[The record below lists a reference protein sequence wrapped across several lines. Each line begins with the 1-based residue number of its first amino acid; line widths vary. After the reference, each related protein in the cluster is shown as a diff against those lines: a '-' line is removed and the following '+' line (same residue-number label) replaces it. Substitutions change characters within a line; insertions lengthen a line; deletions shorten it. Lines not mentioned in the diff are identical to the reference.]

1 MFYVLNLLK
10 DKLLDPESV
19 SHLFKITDMV
29 GCVMTGM
36 PGKTFTILMS
46 LS

>member
-1 MFYVLNLLK
+1 MLKFLK

-19 SHLFKITDMV
+19 SHLFKITDTV

-36 PGKTFTILMS
+36 AGKTFTILMS
-46 LS
+46 LSL